1 MDPVVL
7 VHGGAG
13 DITDDRVS
21 GKIKGVKLAAVEGY
35 KALKNGGSV
44 LDAVESAVRLME
56 DDEYFNAGYGSVLNL
71 NGDVEMDASIM
82 LGSDLNAGAIS
93 ITKDISHPISLARLV
108 MEKTPHVILS
118 AEGAQKFAES
128 KGIPILEP
136 GALVTDF
143 AKKALEDYKQHG
155 GQLTEIGGII
165 KPKNAGEVG
174 TVGAVAV
181 DGLGNVAAA
190 TSTGGINGKMPGRVS
205 DTSQIGSGSYADNN
219 SGAVSTT
226 GHGETIL
233 KFCLAHSI
241 CKDMENGKS
250 ARLATKE
257 SVEKMT
263 RRLNNTAG
271 AITVSK
277 IGEVGISFSSKR
289 MAWAYVK
296 GSELHFGIEQGQH
309 EVECVEDEI

>member
-56 DDEYFNAGYGSVLNL
+56 DDEYFNAGYGS
-71 NGDVEMDASIM
+71 
-82 LGSDLNAGAIS
+82 
-93 ITKDISHPISLARLV
+93 
-108 MEKTPHVILS
+108 
-118 AEGAQKFAES
+118 EGAQKFAES